1 VGKAE
6 FQLKHAAYWLLYV
19 IAFTAAIADDS
30 VLPQDFFVSA
40 LGRLHDTTEIKQLSR
55 NTFELKQ
62 QFRSW
67 KREPMELDFM
77 TFCAASAIAVQHKF
91 NGWTATMEPVENPKA
106 TDRLFTIVLLNDAK
120 GAEALPHKK
129 NDWLPYR
136 TAAEFRPTCS
146 TLVNPQYLWPG
157 VSSVNVEK
165 KAGPWVNPFEVGA
178 QDKNFPQD
186 NPHPSRRLSLTG
198 MLPRSLPVDDIE
210 IRYRAGESTGD
221 ECRRTWDGGGGPF
234 IRTLV
239 VPLTRVEDTYKVEFY
254 LDQYLPGQCEW
265 HFREMFFRMH
275 LSGFVDPMMLQY
287 TAIHSLNEL
296 SPGRWA
302 IESHAR
308 PDHGTIIELWCI
320 NPPRYIPISCMEF
333 GDFANGQRLSA
344 EQIAAIPPNE
354 REYHGPVPLYS
365 DVTAAQINFHQLPA
379 SR

>member
-1 VGKAE
+1 
-6 FQLKHAAYWLLYV
+6 LKHTAFWLLCV
-19 IAFTAAIADDS
+19 VAFTAAIADDS

-106 TDRLFTIVLLNDAK
+106 TDRLFTIVLLNDAR

-186 NPHPSRRLSLTG
+186 NPHPSHRLSLTG

-221 ECRRTWDGGGGPF
+221 ECRRTWDGDGGPF

-265 HFREMFFRMH
+265 HFLEMFFRMH

-333 GDFANGQRLSA
+333 GDFANGQRLSP

-379 SR
+379 AH